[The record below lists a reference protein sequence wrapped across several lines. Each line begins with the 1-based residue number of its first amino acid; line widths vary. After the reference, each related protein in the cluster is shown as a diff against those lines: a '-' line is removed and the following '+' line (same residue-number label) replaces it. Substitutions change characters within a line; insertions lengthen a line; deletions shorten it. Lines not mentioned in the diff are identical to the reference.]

1 MSIRFFVRPPHSD
14 LSKCPSDLS
23 NLSKKSDN
31 CLTGGWVSRVDRVSR
46 FKFVI
51 TDKNNFLK
59 ITLPTPEM
67 KKELLDSQV
76 EVYFEL

>member
-1 MSIRFFVRPPHSD
+1 M
-14 LSKCPSDLS
+14 
-23 NLSKKSDN
+23 
-31 CLTGGWVSRVDRVSR
+31 DRVSR

-76 EVYFEL
+76 VVYFEL